1 VDLLG
6 SQPTEGNIRGGL
18 TTIEEKA
25 LGNIQK
31 TGTRP
36 VRKVLRPAEPVGPGE
51 GLVFMDSSS
60 AAAEMITL
68 AVAGGSVL
76 HFFTT
81 GQGNVVGHPLVP
93 VIKISPNPKTCE
105 TMAEHVDVPLPDL
118 LVGEIGLD
126 EAASSLARGLPRAAQ
141 GEDRLA
147 LGGFEL
153 AGKTLGLVGLGEVGL
168 RVAHRAKTLGMRVVG
183 YDPLRRP
190 WEAALEVAGVE
201 FLPLEEV
208 LAEAQFLSLHAPLT
222 PETRGLVGR
231 EVLARMRPGAYLIN
245 TARGELVDHHALY
258 EALRSG
264 HLAGAVL
271 DVTDPEPLPPDHPLR
286 ELENCLL
293 TPHIAGLTRESQARV
308 GERVVRGILEVL
320 RAA

>member
-1 VDLLG
+1 VILVAEELDPRGLELLEGGGYPFCYEPNLWRAPEALRQALAGATALIVRNRIRVDGALLEAAPRLRVVG
-6 SQPTEGNIRGGL
+6 RLGTGL
-18 TTIEEKA
+18 DNVDQEA
-25 LGNIQK
+25 LGARGVALVHAPGANAP
-31 TGTRP
+31 G
-36 VRKVLRPAEPVGPGE
+36 VAEYVL
-51 GLVFMDSSS
+51 
-60 AAAEMITL
+60 AAL
-68 AVAGGSVL
+68 F
-76 HFFTT
+76 H
-81 GQGNVVGHPLVP
+81 
-93 VIKISPNPKTCE
+93 
-105 TMAEHVDVPLPDL
+105 
-118 LVGEIGLD
+118 
-126 EAASSLARGLPRAAQ
+126 LARGLPRAAQ

-231 EVLARMRPGAYLIN
+231 EVLARMRPGTYLIN

-308 GERVVRGILEVL
+308 GERVVRGVLEVL

>member
-1 VDLLG
+1 MILVAEELDPRGLELLEGGGYPFCYEPNLWRDPEALRQALAGATALIVRNRIRVDGALLEAAPRLRVVG
-6 SQPTEGNIRGGL
+6 RLGTGL
-18 TTIEEKA
+18 DNVDQEA
-25 LGNIQK
+25 LGARGVALVHAPGANAP
-31 TGTRP
+31 G
-36 VRKVLRPAEPVGPGE
+36 VAEYVL
-51 GLVFMDSSS
+51 
-60 AAAEMITL
+60 AAL
-68 AVAGGSVL
+68 F
-76 HFFTT
+76 H
-81 GQGNVVGHPLVP
+81 
-93 VIKISPNPKTCE
+93 
-105 TMAEHVDVPLPDL
+105 
-118 LVGEIGLD
+118 
-126 EAASSLARGLPRAAQ
+126 LARGLPRAAQ

-286 ELENCLL
+286 EIENCLL

>member
-1 VDLLG
+1 MAEELDPRGLELLEGGGYPFRYEPNLWRDPEALRQALAGATALIVRNRIRVDGALLEAAPRLRVVG
-6 SQPTEGNIRGGL
+6 RLGTGL
-18 TTIEEKA
+18 DNVDQEA
-25 LGNIQK
+25 LGARGVALVHAPGANAP
-31 TGTRP
+31 G
-36 VRKVLRPAEPVGPGE
+36 VAEYVL
-51 GLVFMDSSS
+51 
-60 AAAEMITL
+60 AAL
-68 AVAGGSVL
+68 F
-76 HFFTT
+76 H
-81 GQGNVVGHPLVP
+81 
-93 VIKISPNPKTCE
+93 
-105 TMAEHVDVPLPDL
+105 
-118 LVGEIGLD
+118 
-126 EAASSLARGLPRAAQ
+126 LARDLPRAAQ

>member
-1 VDLLG
+1 MV
-6 SQPTEGNIRGGL
+6 
-18 TTIEEKA
+18 
-25 LGNIQK
+25 
-31 TGTRP
+31 
-36 VRKVLRPAEPVGPGE
+36 
-51 GLVFMDSSS
+51 
-60 AAAEMITL
+60 
-68 AVAGGSVL
+68 
-76 HFFTT
+76 
-81 GQGNVVGHPLVP
+81 
-93 VIKISPNPKTCE
+93 
-105 TMAEHVDVPLPDL
+105 
-118 LVGEIGLD
+118 LVGEELDPKGLELLGVSGLPYLYEPSLWKEYEKLLQKVEGVTALIIRNRIRVDEDLLRRAPRLRVVGRLGSGLD
-126 EAASSLARGLPRAAQ
+126 NVDLKALRARGISLVHAPGANASGVAEYVLAALFHLARNLPRAAQ
-141 GEDRLA
+141 GGDRLA

-153 AGKTLGLVGLGEVGL
+153 AGKTLGLLGLGEVGL
-168 RVAHRAKTLGMRVVG
+168 RVAHKAKALGMRVVG

-222 PETRGLVGR
+222 PETRGLIGR
-231 EVLARMRPGAYLIN
+231 EALARMRPGAYLIN
-245 TARGELVDHHALY
+245 TARGELVDHHALC

-264 HLAGAVL
+264 LLAGAVL

-308 GERVVRGILEVL
+308 GERVVRGVLEVL

>member
-1 VDLLG
+1 VILVAEELDPRGLELLEGGGYPFCYEPNLWRDPEALRQALAGATALIVRNRIRVDGALLEAAPRLRVVG
-6 SQPTEGNIRGGL
+6 RLGTGL
-18 TTIEEKA
+18 DNVDQEA
-25 LGNIQK
+25 LGARGVALVHAPGANAP
-31 TGTRP
+31 G
-36 VRKVLRPAEPVGPGE
+36 VAEYVL
-51 GLVFMDSSS
+51 
-60 AAAEMITL
+60 AAL
-68 AVAGGSVL
+68 F
-76 HFFTT
+76 H
-81 GQGNVVGHPLVP
+81 
-93 VIKISPNPKTCE
+93 
-105 TMAEHVDVPLPDL
+105 
-118 LVGEIGLD
+118 
-126 EAASSLARGLPRAAQ
+126 LARDLPRAAQ

-190 WEAALEVAGVE
+190 WEVALEVAGVE

-271 DVTDPEPLPPDHPLR
+271 DVTDPEPLPPNHPLR

>member
-1 VDLLG
+1 LDNVD
-6 SQPTEGNIRGGL
+6 QE
-18 TTIEEKA
+18 A
-25 LGNIQK
+25 LGARGVALVHAPGANAP
-31 TGTRP
+31 G
-36 VRKVLRPAEPVGPGE
+36 VAEYVL
-51 GLVFMDSSS
+51 
-60 AAAEMITL
+60 AAL
-68 AVAGGSVL
+68 F
-76 HFFTT
+76 H
-81 GQGNVVGHPLVP
+81 
-93 VIKISPNPKTCE
+93 
-105 TMAEHVDVPLPDL
+105 
-118 LVGEIGLD
+118 
-126 EAASSLARGLPRAAQ
+126 LARGLPRAAQ

-183 YDPLRRP
+183 YDPLRSP

>member
-1 VDLLG
+1 MAEELDPRGLELLEGGGYPFRYEPNLWRDPEALRQALAGATALIVRNRIRVDGALLEAAPRLRVVG
-6 SQPTEGNIRGGL
+6 RLGTGL
-18 TTIEEKA
+18 DNVDQEA
-25 LGNIQK
+25 LGARGVALVHAPGANAP
-31 TGTRP
+31 G
-36 VRKVLRPAEPVGPGE
+36 VAEYVL
-51 GLVFMDSSS
+51 
-60 AAAEMITL
+60 AAL
-68 AVAGGSVL
+68 F
-76 HFFTT
+76 H
-81 GQGNVVGHPLVP
+81 
-93 VIKISPNPKTCE
+93 
-105 TMAEHVDVPLPDL
+105 
-118 LVGEIGLD
+118 
-126 EAASSLARGLPRAAQ
+126 LARDLPRAAQ

-222 PETRGLVGR
+222 PETRGLIGR

>member
-1 VDLLG
+1 VILVAEELDPRGLELLEGGGYPFCYEPNLWRAPEALRQALAGATALIVRNRIRVDGALLEAAPRLRVVG
-6 SQPTEGNIRGGL
+6 RLGTGL
-18 TTIEEKA
+18 DNVDQEA
-25 LGNIQK
+25 LGARGVALVHAPGANAP
-31 TGTRP
+31 G
-36 VRKVLRPAEPVGPGE
+36 VAEYVL
-51 GLVFMDSSS
+51 
-60 AAAEMITL
+60 AAL
-68 AVAGGSVL
+68 F
-76 HFFTT
+76 H
-81 GQGNVVGHPLVP
+81 
-93 VIKISPNPKTCE
+93 
-105 TMAEHVDVPLPDL
+105 
-118 LVGEIGLD
+118 
-126 EAASSLARGLPRAAQ
+126 LARGLPRAAQ

>member
-1 VDLLG
+1 VILVAEELDPRGLELLEGGGYPFCYEPNLWRDPEALRQALAGATALIVRNRIRVDGALLEAAPRLRVVG
-6 SQPTEGNIRGGL
+6 RLGTGL
-18 TTIEEKA
+18 DNVDQEA
-25 LGNIQK
+25 LGARGVALVHAPGANAP
-31 TGTRP
+31 G
-36 VRKVLRPAEPVGPGE
+36 VAEYVL
-51 GLVFMDSSS
+51 
-60 AAAEMITL
+60 AAL
-68 AVAGGSVL
+68 F
-76 HFFTT
+76 H
-81 GQGNVVGHPLVP
+81 
-93 VIKISPNPKTCE
+93 
-105 TMAEHVDVPLPDL
+105 
-118 LVGEIGLD
+118 
-126 EAASSLARGLPRAAQ
+126 LARGLPRAAQ

-183 YDPLRRP
+183 YDPLRSP

>member
-1 VDLLG
+1 MAEELDPRGLELLEGGGYPFCYEPNLWRAPEALRQALAGATALIVRNRIRVDGALLEAAPRLRVVG
-6 SQPTEGNIRGGL
+6 RLGTGL
-18 TTIEEKA
+18 DNVDQEA
-25 LGNIQK
+25 LGARGVALVHAPGANAP
-31 TGTRP
+31 G
-36 VRKVLRPAEPVGPGE
+36 VAEYVL
-51 GLVFMDSSS
+51 
-60 AAAEMITL
+60 AAL
-68 AVAGGSVL
+68 F
-76 HFFTT
+76 H
-81 GQGNVVGHPLVP
+81 
-93 VIKISPNPKTCE
+93 
-105 TMAEHVDVPLPDL
+105 
-118 LVGEIGLD
+118 
-126 EAASSLARGLPRAAQ
+126 LARGLPRAAQ

>member
-1 VDLLG
+1 VILVAEELDPRGLELL
-6 SQPTEGNIRGGL
+6 ERGGYPFCYEPNL
-18 TTIEEKA
+18 WRDPEALRQALAGATALIVRNRIRVDGALLEAAPRLRVVGRLGTGLDNVDQEA
-25 LGNIQK
+25 LGARGVALVHAPGANAP
-31 TGTRP
+31 G
-36 VRKVLRPAEPVGPGE
+36 VAEYVL
-51 GLVFMDSSS
+51 
-60 AAAEMITL
+60 AAL
-68 AVAGGSVL
+68 F
-76 HFFTT
+76 H
-81 GQGNVVGHPLVP
+81 
-93 VIKISPNPKTCE
+93 
-105 TMAEHVDVPLPDL
+105 
-118 LVGEIGLD
+118 
-126 EAASSLARGLPRAAQ
+126 LARGLPRAAQ

-264 HLAGAVL
+264 HLAGAIL

>member
-1 VDLLG
+1 VILVAEELDPRGLELLEGGGYPFCYEPNLWRDSEALRQALAGATALIVRNRIRVDGALLEAAPRLRVVG
-6 SQPTEGNIRGGL
+6 RLGTGL
-18 TTIEEKA
+18 DNVDQEA
-25 LGNIQK
+25 LGARGVALVHAPGANAP
-31 TGTRP
+31 G
-36 VRKVLRPAEPVGPGE
+36 VAEYVL
-51 GLVFMDSSS
+51 
-60 AAAEMITL
+60 AAL
-68 AVAGGSVL
+68 F
-76 HFFTT
+76 H
-81 GQGNVVGHPLVP
+81 
-93 VIKISPNPKTCE
+93 
-105 TMAEHVDVPLPDL
+105 
-118 LVGEIGLD
+118 
-126 EAASSLARGLPRAAQ
+126 LARGLPRAAQ

>member
-1 VDLLG
+1 VILVAEELDPRGLELLEGGGYPFRYEPNLWRDPEALRQALAGATALIVRNRIRVDGALLEAAPRLRVVG
-6 SQPTEGNIRGGL
+6 RLGTGL
-18 TTIEEKA
+18 DNVDQEA
-25 LGNIQK
+25 LGARGVALVHAPGANAP
-31 TGTRP
+31 G
-36 VRKVLRPAEPVGPGE
+36 VAEYVL
-51 GLVFMDSSS
+51 
-60 AAAEMITL
+60 AAL
-68 AVAGGSVL
+68 F
-76 HFFTT
+76 H
-81 GQGNVVGHPLVP
+81 
-93 VIKISPNPKTCE
+93 
-105 TMAEHVDVPLPDL
+105 
-118 LVGEIGLD
+118 
-126 EAASSLARGLPRAAQ
+126 LARGLPRAAQ

>member
-1 VDLLG
+1 VILVAEELDPRGLELLEGGGYPFCYEPNLWRAPEALRQALAGATALIVRNRIRVDGALLEAAPRLRVVG
-6 SQPTEGNIRGGL
+6 RLGTGL
-18 TTIEEKA
+18 DNVDQEA
-25 LGNIQK
+25 LGARGVALVHAPGANAP
-31 TGTRP
+31 G
-36 VRKVLRPAEPVGPGE
+36 VAEYVL
-51 GLVFMDSSS
+51 
-60 AAAEMITL
+60 AAL
-68 AVAGGSVL
+68 F
-76 HFFTT
+76 H
-81 GQGNVVGHPLVP
+81 
-93 VIKISPNPKTCE
+93 
-105 TMAEHVDVPLPDL
+105 
-118 LVGEIGLD
+118 
-126 EAASSLARGLPRAAQ
+126 LARGLPRAAQ

-308 GERVVRGILEVL
+308 GERVVRGVLEVL

>member
-1 VDLLG
+1 VILVAEELDPRGLELLEGGGYPFRYEPNLWRDPEALRQALAGATALIVRNRIRVDGALLEAAPRLRVVG
-6 SQPTEGNIRGGL
+6 RLGTGL
-18 TTIEEKA
+18 DNVDQEA
-25 LGNIQK
+25 LGARGVALVHAPGANAP
-31 TGTRP
+31 G
-36 VRKVLRPAEPVGPGE
+36 VAEYVL
-51 GLVFMDSSS
+51 
-60 AAAEMITL
+60 AAL
-68 AVAGGSVL
+68 F
-76 HFFTT
+76 H
-81 GQGNVVGHPLVP
+81 
-93 VIKISPNPKTCE
+93 
-105 TMAEHVDVPLPDL
+105 
-118 LVGEIGLD
+118 
-126 EAASSLARGLPRAAQ
+126 LARDLPRAAQ

-222 PETRGLVGR
+222 PETRGLIGR

>member
-1 VDLLG
+1 VILVAEELDPRGLELLEGGGYPFCYEPNLWRDPEALRQALAGATALIVRNRIRVDGALLEAAPRLRVVG
-6 SQPTEGNIRGGL
+6 RLGTGL
-18 TTIEEKA
+18 DNVDQEA
-25 LGNIQK
+25 LGARGVALVHAPGANAP
-31 TGTRP
+31 G
-36 VRKVLRPAEPVGPGE
+36 VAEYVL
-51 GLVFMDSSS
+51 
-60 AAAEMITL
+60 AAL
-68 AVAGGSVL
+68 F
-76 HFFTT
+76 H
-81 GQGNVVGHPLVP
+81 
-93 VIKISPNPKTCE
+93 
-105 TMAEHVDVPLPDL
+105 
-118 LVGEIGLD
+118 
-126 EAASSLARGLPRAAQ
+126 LARGLPRAAQ

-208 LAEAQFLSLHAPLT
+208 LAKAQFLSLHAPLT

-308 GERVVRGILEVL
+308 GERVVRGVLEVL

>member
-1 VDLLG
+1 VILVAEELDPRGLELLEGGGYPFCYEPNLWRDPEALRQALAGATALIVRNRIRVDGALLEAAPRLRVVG
-6 SQPTEGNIRGGL
+6 RLGTGL
-18 TTIEEKA
+18 DNVDQEA
-25 LGNIQK
+25 LGARGVALVHAPGANAP
-31 TGTRP
+31 G
-36 VRKVLRPAEPVGPGE
+36 VAEYVL
-51 GLVFMDSSS
+51 
-60 AAAEMITL
+60 AAL
-68 AVAGGSVL
+68 F
-76 HFFTT
+76 H
-81 GQGNVVGHPLVP
+81 
-93 VIKISPNPKTCE
+93 
-105 TMAEHVDVPLPDL
+105 
-118 LVGEIGLD
+118 
-126 EAASSLARGLPRAAQ
+126 LARGLPRAAQ
-141 GEDRLA
+141 GKDRLA

>member
-1 VDLLG
+1 VILVAEELDPRGLELLKGGGYPFCYEPNLWRDPEALRQALAGATALIVRNRIRVDGALLEAAPRLRVVG
-6 SQPTEGNIRGGL
+6 RLGTGL
-18 TTIEEKA
+18 DNVDQEA
-25 LGNIQK
+25 LGARGVALVHAPGANAP
-31 TGTRP
+31 G
-36 VRKVLRPAEPVGPGE
+36 VAEYVL
-51 GLVFMDSSS
+51 
-60 AAAEMITL
+60 AAL
-68 AVAGGSVL
+68 F
-76 HFFTT
+76 H
-81 GQGNVVGHPLVP
+81 
-93 VIKISPNPKTCE
+93 
-105 TMAEHVDVPLPDL
+105 
-118 LVGEIGLD
+118 
-126 EAASSLARGLPRAAQ
+126 LARGLPRAAQ

-320 RAA
+320 CAA

>member
-1 VDLLG
+1 VILVAEELDPRGLELLEGGGYPFRYEPNLWRDPEALRQALAGATALIVRNRIRVDGALLEAAPRLRVVG
-6 SQPTEGNIRGGL
+6 RLGTGL
-18 TTIEEKA
+18 DNVDQEA
-25 LGNIQK
+25 LGARGVALVHAPGANAP
-31 TGTRP
+31 G
-36 VRKVLRPAEPVGPGE
+36 VAEYVL
-51 GLVFMDSSS
+51 
-60 AAAEMITL
+60 AAL
-68 AVAGGSVL
+68 F
-76 HFFTT
+76 H
-81 GQGNVVGHPLVP
+81 
-93 VIKISPNPKTCE
+93 
-105 TMAEHVDVPLPDL
+105 
-118 LVGEIGLD
+118 
-126 EAASSLARGLPRAAQ
+126 LARGLPRAAQ

-222 PETRGLVGR
+222 PETRGLIGR

>member
-1 VDLLG
+1 VILVAEELDPRGLELLEGGGYPFCYEPNLWRDPEALRQALAGATALIVRNRIRVDGALLEAAPRLRVVG
-6 SQPTEGNIRGGL
+6 RLGTGL
-18 TTIEEKA
+18 DNVDQEA
-25 LGNIQK
+25 LGARGVALVHAPGANAP
-31 TGTRP
+31 G
-36 VRKVLRPAEPVGPGE
+36 VAEYVL
-51 GLVFMDSSS
+51 
-60 AAAEMITL
+60 AAL
-68 AVAGGSVL
+68 F
-76 HFFTT
+76 H
-81 GQGNVVGHPLVP
+81 
-93 VIKISPNPKTCE
+93 
-105 TMAEHVDVPLPDL
+105 
-118 LVGEIGLD
+118 
-126 EAASSLARGLPRAAQ
+126 LARGLPRAAQ

-153 AGKTLGLVGLGEVGL
+153 GGKTLGLVGLGEVGL

-208 LAEAQFLSLHAPLT
+208 LAKAQFLSLHAPLT

-308 GERVVRGILEVL
+308 GERVVRGVLEVL

>member
-1 VDLLG
+1 VILVAEELDPRGLELLEGGGYPFCYEPNLWRAPEALRQALAGATALIVRNRIRVDGALLEAAPRLRVVG
-6 SQPTEGNIRGGL
+6 RLGTGL
-18 TTIEEKA
+18 DNVDQEA
-25 LGNIQK
+25 LGARGVALVHAPGANAP
-31 TGTRP
+31 G
-36 VRKVLRPAEPVGPGE
+36 VAEYVL
-51 GLVFMDSSS
+51 
-60 AAAEMITL
+60 AAL
-68 AVAGGSVL
+68 F
-76 HFFTT
+76 H
-81 GQGNVVGHPLVP
+81 
-93 VIKISPNPKTCE
+93 
-105 TMAEHVDVPLPDL
+105 
-118 LVGEIGLD
+118 
-126 EAASSLARGLPRAAQ
+126 LARGLPRAAQ

-190 WEAALEVAGVE
+190 WEATLEVAGVE